1 MKWPIIC
8 PVIVRSA
15 IAYGSVISWS
25 AVINTSTIVNGVGV
39 VRTIIIGYN
48 NPVMWVAISK

>member
-25 AVINTSTIVNGVGV
+25 AVINTSTIVNGFGV